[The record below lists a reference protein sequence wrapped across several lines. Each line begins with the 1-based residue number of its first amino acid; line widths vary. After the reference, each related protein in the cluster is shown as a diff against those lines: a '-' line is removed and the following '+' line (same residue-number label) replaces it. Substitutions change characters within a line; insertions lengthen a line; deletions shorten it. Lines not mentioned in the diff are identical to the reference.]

1 MENVRKTMV
10 GIGEI
15 LWDMLPQGRQMGGAP
30 ANFACHATQLGN
42 QGVVVSSVGRDDD
55 GVKILELLRRKKV
68 EHRITVNEKY
78 PTGFVSIAMDDQ
90 GVADYTIHEDVAWD
104 HIELDENHY
113 DLARRA
119 DVVCYG
125 TLALRQSDSAG
136 AIWDFLDR
144 TSNSCIRLFD
154 INLRQQYYSKD
165 MVLRLLQASTILKLN
180 DDELLVL
187 RNFLLQSGE
196 ERDFLQYLCDTFELD
211 MVILT
216 RGGEG
221 SRLFSP
227 SRGDSFLPGESIK
240 VVDTVGAGDSFS
252 AAVATGLLLDYPLEL
267 THRLAARVASFVCGH
282 SGATPELP
290 PLQEL
295 LKGL

>member
-1 MENVRKTMV
+1 MV

-55 GVKILELLRRKKV
+55 GVEILELLRRKKV
-68 EHRITVNEKY
+68 EHRITIDEKY
-78 PTGFVSIAMDDQ
+78 PTGVVSITVDEQ
-90 GVADYTIHEDVAWD
+90 GVADYTIHENVAWD
-104 HIELDENHY
+104 HIEIDASHL
-113 DLARRA
+113 DLAGRA

-125 TLALRQSDSAG
+125 TLALRQNGSAE
-136 AIWDFLDR
+136 AIWDFLGR
-144 TSNSCIRLFD
+144 TSDSCIRLFD
-154 INLRQQYYSKD
+154 INLRQQYYNKD
-165 MVLRLLQASTILKLN
+165 MVLKLLQASTVLKLN
-180 DDELLVL
+180 GDELLVL
-187 RNFLLQSGE
+187 RDFLRQKSGE
-196 ERDFLQYLCDTFELD
+196 EKDFLHYLCDTFGLD

-221 SRLFSP
+221 SRIFSP
-227 SRGDSFLPGESIK
+227 IRGDSVLPGESIK

-252 AAVATGLLLDYPLEL
+252 AAVATGLLLGYPLEM

-295 LKGL
+295 LKDL